1 MVALRVVLCVFER
14 LFTASRVEE
23 PALLVVAL
31 LFTSPLR
38 VPELTVPLVAEELLD
53 AEFTLPDLETLP
65 LRLLLEFSGV

>member
-1 MVALRVVLCVFER
+1 MFAL
-14 LFTASRVEE
+14 LFIASRFAV